1 MQDFRN
7 HAFSFNCVDFN
18 AALMDALLL
27 ILMGVIIPIGFGILH
42 TIASVYLVYTR
53 GNTIALGWNMLG
65 FLTKTIFMLFMTYM
79 GVSVL
84 EFDMRIYVPILSFV
98 WFMTH
103 IVEAFYVNHHMNENT
118 SELIKNI
125 QI

>member
-7 HAFSFNCVDFN
+7 HAFSFICVDFSAN
-18 AALMDALLL
+18 LVDLLLL
-27 ILMGVIIPIGFGILH
+27 ILMGVIIPIMFGTIH
-42 TIASVYLVYTR
+42 TLASVYLVYSR
-53 GNTIALGWNMLG
+53 GNTITLGWNMLG

-84 EFDMRIYVPILSFV
+84 EFDVRIYVPILSFV

-103 IVEAFYVNHHMNENT
+103 IGEAFYINHHMNENA
-118 SELIKNI
+118 SEFIKSI
-125 QI
+125 QL